1 MSLRE
6 RKKQQTRLA
15 IAEAARRLFTERGF
29 DAVTVA
35 EVAREAD
42 VSEGTV
48 FNYFPTKEDLF
59 YSPMEAF
66 EAELVAA
73 VAERKPGES
82 AAAAF
87 KRLVLER
94 SAGVAE
100 RAGLIATA
108 EKIRSASPALQ
119 AREREITAQYT
130 QSLAELIAEET
141 GKPRDDVEAAVV
153 ANALMGAQRTLVDY
167 VRACALAGRR
177 GAQLE
182 ADTKAEGRRAFKR
195 LERGLAD
202 YAIKSVTGET
212 RRAAR

>member
-15 IAEAARRLFTERGF
+15 IAEAARHLFSERGF

-66 EAELVAA
+66 EVDLVTA
-73 VAERKPGES
+73 VAERKSGES
-82 AAAAF
+82 VAAAF
-87 KRLVLER
+87 RRFVLES
-94 SAGVAE
+94 SAGLADRAE
-100 RAGLIATA
+100 LIATA
-108 EKIRSASPALQ
+108 VRILSASPALQ
-119 AREREITAQYT
+119 AREREVTAQYT
-130 QSLAELIAEET
+130 GALAESIAEET
-141 GKPRDDVEAAVV
+141 GKPREDVEAAVV
-153 ANALMGAQRTLVDY
+153 ASALMGAQRTLVDY
-167 VRACALAGRR
+167 VRASVMAGRR
-177 GAQLE
+177 GPELTADARAQ
-182 ADTKAEGRRAFKR
+182 GRRAFKR

-202 YAIKSVTGET
+202 YAVK
-212 RRAAR
+212 R